1 MNILNTWL
9 VGGDRCI
16 HEGYAVFTLGK
27 LNKPMDL
34 VGAVGESAQKAV
46 ERAEELG
53 DGYAAFRVLKSA
65 KLSCQPKEMI
75 QRQDLPVFVGP

>member
-9 VGGDRCI
+9 VGGDRMT
-16 HEGYAVFTLGK
+16 HEGFAVFKLGK
-27 LNKPMDL
+27 LNKPTDL

-53 DGYAAFRVLKSA
+53 DGYAAFRVFKSA
-65 KLSCQPKEMI
+65 NIGHQPKEMI
-75 QRQDLPVFVGP
+75 QRQNLPLYVGP